1 MTASSPK
8 IEVVNGNVL
17 DYSCDV
23 LLLKYAQSWLGAD
36 SLVGKKLNLK
46 GLWNAPLPGE
56 YRVVKP
62 DSKSGVQASLVF
74 FEGTVQLQQFSY
86 APIRLLGKLSLLH
99 LNQEAPNVKHIAMT
113 MHGVNVGL
121 DEKEAFLAQVGGLL
135 EALEDESILSS
146 LERITFVEFKKDRAE
161 RLAHYLSTNR
171 LTVARNRTSTVTEPI
186 ANAGVE
192 TDSKKHIFVAMPFTD
207 DMEDVFIFG
216 IQGPVQEAGMLC
228 ERVDMDIFTGDIL
241 DRIKSR
247 IETAAIVI
255 ADLTGSNANVYLEVG
270 YAWGKNR
277 TTLLLCKTPDE
288 LKFDVRGQRC
298 IIYSS
303 IRDLNKKL
311 SEELR
316 VWAK

>member
-8 IEVVNGNVL
+8 IEVVTSNVL
-17 DYSCDV
+17 DYPCDV

-36 SLVGKKLNLK
+36 RIVAKKLNLK
-46 GLWNAPLPGE
+46 GFWNAPLPGD
-56 YRVVKP
+56 YRVERPVA
-62 DSKSGVQASLVF
+62 GIQAGLVL
-74 FEGTVQLQQFSY
+74 FEGTVQLTQLSY
-86 APIRLLGKLSLLH
+86 ASIRLLGKLSLLH
-99 LNQEAPNVKHIAMT
+99 LNAEAPNVKHIAMT

-121 DEKEAFLAQVGGLL
+121 DEREAFLAQVGGLL
-135 EALEDESILSS
+135 EALEDESILSE
-146 LERITFVEFKKDRAE
+146 LERITFVEFKRDRAE
-161 RLAHYLSTNR
+161 RMEVYLHTNK
-171 LTVARNRTSTVTEPI
+171 LTVARNRSATVTDPI

-192 TDSKKHIFVAMPFTD
+192 TDSRKHIFVAMPFTD

-216 IQGPVQEAGMLC
+216 IQGPVQEVGMLC

-247 IETAAIVI
+247 IETASIVI

-277 TTLLLCKTPDE
+277 KTLLLCKTPDE

-311 SEELR
+311 AEELKIL
-316 VWAK
+316 AK